1 MKKISSLLL
10 ILLLMLPQAV
20 QGAGAVS
27 LEGLTVPELE
37 ALRTE
42 ADGRMR
48 LLSLPDKEGYLDVLD
63 GEAYARDPAAHLN
76 EKIQLSGEIL
86 RAEEDGGG
94 YRYTLSLEGNPG
106 RVFLL
111 SYTMGEGERLLL
123 PGDPVT
129 AYGTFMGLSPFDG
142 ADTLESGALM
152 AEAALITQRIPEKR
166 LAAEP
171 YAATRADPA
180 PLGVTIMY
188 EGSHETG
195 YTTLE
200 MELISSVRGAAAL
213 DRAKEM
219 SKYNV
224 TPLKTQ
230 EYLLAWVRV
239 KALTAPGGKADMD
252 NEDFSFVSPE
262 GWEYP
267 NHYLLNSLEAPRSLY
282 EGGEYTALIAC
293 IIGKGDRPLIAY
305 QPKSANPLW
314 LNPNVRQVI
323 DLAALPFKPLK
334 QNDVG
339 GNIPRMKTLLME
351 MGFLNKWDSGDKF
364 TMGLRSALMA
374 YQKASGM
381 KATGVADEA
390 AQRLLLSGVY
400 PPGTPP

>member
-1 MKKISSLLL
+1 MKKSPLFLL
-10 ILLLMLPQAV
+10 ILLLIFPQAV
-20 QGAGAVS
+20 QGAEAVS
-27 LEGLTVPELE
+27 LEGLTVTELE

-42 ADGRMR
+42 ADGRVR
-48 LLSLPDKEGYLDVLD
+48 LLSLPDKDGYLDVLD
-63 GEAYARDPAAHLN
+63 GEGYARDPAAHMN
-76 EKIQLSGEIL
+76 EKIRLDGEIL
-86 RAEEDGGG
+86 RAEEEDEGF
-94 YRYTLSLEGNPG
+94 RYTLSLEGNPR

-111 SYTMGEGERLLL
+111 RYALSEGERLLL
-123 PGDPVT
+123 PGDAVT
-129 AYGTFMGLSPFDG
+129 VYGTFTGLSPFDG
-142 ADTLESGALM
+142 ADTLESGAPM
-152 AEAALITQRIPEKR
+152 VNAALVSRRIPEKR
-166 LAAEP
+166 LAASP
-171 YAATRADPA
+171 YTATREDPA
-180 PLGVTIMY
+180 PLGITIIY

-195 YTTLE
+195 YATLE

-239 KALTAPGGKADMD
+239 KALTAPGGKVDMD

-293 IIGKGDRPLIAY
+293 IIDKGDRPLIAY
-305 QPKSANPLW
+305 RPKSVNPLW

-323 DLAALPFKPLK
+323 DLAALSFKPLK

-339 GNIPRMKTLLME
+339 GNIPRMKMLLME
-351 MGFLNKWDSGDKF
+351 MGLLNKWDSGDKF
-364 TMGLRSALMA
+364 TMGLRNALMA

-381 KATGVADEA
+381 KATGTADEA

-400 PPGTPP
+400 PPGLPR